1 MNRENRRA
9 VVLLVLGVA
18 LLANPLYLY
27 PDGVSSEK
35 TYTYEASAVDY
46 LPHTADAFYRV
57 KSCGWNPLQSA
68 ECASIIDMARGDP
81 VELEL
86 DPDRDVHPEFW
97 SFDYVRADGRYF
109 EPNATLDG
117 RTLTLSLHP
126 VSTETVRRN
135 LSEDLD
141 ESPRYVRDA
150 VRNGSSTVSGSEL
163 YETET
168 HYVESE
174 GRYYVV
180 EPVESERVPT
190 GWGWKTPSDAA
201 IEAMRLAAWIGGV
214 ACVWRAGEWTERGR
228 EQ

>member
-1 MNRENRRA
+1 MNRENRLA
-9 VVLLVLGVA
+9 VVFLLLGVA

-27 PDGVSSEK
+27 PDGVSYEK

-46 LPHTADAFYRV
+46 LPHTSDAFYRV

-68 ECASIIDMARGDP
+68 ECAAIIDMARGDP

-86 DPDRDVHPEFW
+86 DPDRGVDPEFW

-126 VSTETVRRN
+126 VSTETVKRT
-135 LSEDLD
+135 LAEDLD
-141 ESPRYVRDA
+141 ESPRYVREAIRD
-150 VRNGSSTVSGSEL
+150 GSSTVTESEL
-163 YETET
+163 YEPET
-168 HYVESE
+168 HYVAFE

-190 GWGWKTPSDAA
+190 GWGWKAPSDAA

-228 EQ
+228 